1 MEAAQTARNSSVAMN
16 ALMVAVF
23 AAFLPRPAT
32 WKSTSARTNPVAD
45 GVVCKRTAGL
55 LIWQSKM
62 PALCVLTTRH
72 QGMKRNKSLTRCTIA
87 DVCEH
92 AHLGLPPR
100 AHHGVALWNHALDA
114 TGRSGKASPECTC
127 RGNLWIWATSCSKSA
142 RTRRVPGPG
151 NAAVAACARTH
162 VKFSP
167 TRPRVSD
174 SDAVAQCKSVEEP
187 VMRGEYRTRCGDAR
201 THV

>member
-1 MEAAQTARNSSVAMN
+1 MLRDETAGQDDKSGNAPLSSRLLQVEAAQTARNSSVAMN

-92 AHLGLPPR
+92 ATPR
-100 AHHGVALWNHALDA
+100 APWCSTLESRSRCYRQERKSLTRMHVSRQFVDLGHLVFEVGTHTAGPRSRECCCSRLCTHARQVFA
-114 TGRSGKASPECTC
+114 NK
-127 RGNLWIWATSCSKSA
+127 TSCF
-142 RTRRVPGPG
+142 R
-151 NAAVAACARTH
+151 
-162 VKFSP
+162 
-167 TRPRVSD
+167 
-174 SDAVAQCKSVEEP
+174 
-187 VMRGEYRTRCGDAR
+187 
-201 THV
+201 